1 MKHVIKIVKIISV
14 IIFALISA
22 ICSENISESIVNSIN
37 ICINVIIP
45 SMFIF
50 MVISTYILSSG
61 LYKIIFSP
69 LHYVLKKIL
78 KLDNELFSI
87 FLLSLIGGYPIGVQ
101 LLNGLISQN
110 KNYSAIAEKSS
121 GFLYCISPSFA
132 ITMLGLGLY
141 GSVEAGFII
150 YFSNAFSCFLT
161 AVICSRIYNLKLTD
175 KNTIATS
182 YGSITDAVN
191 SSSKTL
197 LKICSIIVFFN
208 SIITAFECLLIYSGL
223 ELPETIKAIL
233 EISNI
238 LRIKGMSVSSL
249 PFISAL
255 ASFGGICVL
264 IQCFSLVKGRYSLK
278 KFFLLRFCNAVLSF
292 IITHII
298 VNTTEISIPA
308 FAAYNEI
315 SVFNFSHQG
324 SACIFLLI
332 MFIFFMQKSEK
343 NFKKG

>member
-1 MKHVIKIVKIISV
+1 MNSVIKVVKIIS
-14 IIFALISA
+14 IIFFALIAA
-22 ICSENISESIVNSIN
+22 ICSEKISESIVYSIN
-37 ICINVIIP
+37 VCINVIIP

-61 LYKIIFSP
+61 LYKVIFSP
-69 LHYVLKKIL
+69 LYYILKKIL
-78 KLDNELFSI
+78 KLDRELFSV
-87 FLLSLIGGYPIGVQ
+87 FLLSLIGGYPIGIK
-101 LLNGLISQN
+101 LLNELISQN

-141 GSVEAGFII
+141 GSVEAGMII
-150 YFSNAFSCFLT
+150 YLSNVISCFLT
-161 AVICSRIYNLKLTD
+161 AVLCSRIYDLKLTD
-175 KNTIATS
+175 KNAITAA
-182 YGSITDAVN
+182 YGGITDAIN

-208 SIITAFECLLIYSGL
+208 SIITAFECVLNYSGL
-223 ELPETIKAIL
+223 ELPVIIKSIL

-238 LRIKGMSVSSL
+238 LRINGISVTSL
-249 PFISAL
+249 PFVSSL

-264 IQCFSLVKGRYSLK
+264 IQCLSLVKGRYSLK
-278 KFFLLRFCNAVLSF
+278 KFFLLRFFNAVVSF
-292 IITHII
+292 LITQIII
-298 VNTTEISIPA
+298 NTTEISVPA
-308 FAAYNEI
+308 FAANNEI

-324 SACIFLLI
+324 SACVFLLI
-332 MFIFFMQKSEK
+332 MFIIFMQKSEK

>member
-1 MKHVIKIVKIISV
+1 MNSAVKILKIISI

-22 ICSENISESIVNSIN
+22 ICSEKISESIVTSIN

-61 LYKIIFSP
+61 LYKVIFSP
-69 LHYVLKKIL
+69 FYYILKKIL
-78 KLDNELFSI
+78 RLDNELFSV
-87 FLLSLIGGYPIGVQ
+87 FLLSLIGGYPIGIK
-101 LLNGLISQN
+101 LLSELISQN

-141 GSVEAGFII
+141 RSFEAGMII
-150 YFSNAFSCFLT
+150 YLSNVISCFLT
-161 AVICSRIYNLKLTD
+161 AIICSRVFDLKLADNNMIT
-175 KNTIATS
+175 TS
-182 YGSITDAVN
+182 YSGIIDAVN

-208 SIITAFECLLIYSGL
+208 SIITVFECLLNYSGF
-223 ELPETIKAIL
+223 ELPETIKSIL

-238 LRIKGMSVSSL
+238 LRIKEISVSSL
-249 PFISAL
+249 PLVSAL

-264 IQCFSLVKGRYSLK
+264 IQCLALVKGRYSLK
-278 KFFLLRFCNAVLSF
+278 YFFLLRFFNAVLSF
-292 IITHII
+292 LITHII
-298 VNTTEISIPA
+298 MNTTEISVPA
-308 FAAYNEI
+308 FAANNKI

-324 SACIFLLI
+324 SACVFLLI
-332 MFIFFMQKSEK
+332 MFIIFMQKSEK